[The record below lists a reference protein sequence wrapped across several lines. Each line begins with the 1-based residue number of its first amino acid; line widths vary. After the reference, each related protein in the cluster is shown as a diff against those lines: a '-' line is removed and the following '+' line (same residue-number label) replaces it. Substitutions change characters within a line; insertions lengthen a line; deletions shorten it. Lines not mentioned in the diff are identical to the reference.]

1 MKPFVI
7 WAGLWSLGWCGLFTN
22 FVLTGLGLVGL
33 AGLQLQ
39 PLLESV
45 KPEQQK
51 ERWIFWNQVNDAA
64 NLALMCSWA
73 LFCGI
78 MPDYGWVV
86 GLSLATRA
94 AFYLHIVPSLDR
106 PSFLEDKAGLFL
118 LWVWLAD
125 NSGGEAY
132 YFWFWFLLVV
142 VMAAIRF
149 GPSNQKPAL
158 WMTLLIV
165 FNLVDIGFS
174 LTHTPSFLTAALLD
188 SATALVVSL
197 NREYFFA

>member
-1 MKPFVI
+1 MDPFVI
-7 WAGLWSLGWCGLFTN
+7 WAGLWVLGWCGLFTN

-39 PLLESV
+39 PLLEMV
-45 KPEQQK
+45 RPENQK

-64 NLALMCSWA
+64 DLALMCGWA
-73 LFCGI
+73 LFCET
-78 MPDYGWVV
+78 MPIHGWVI

-94 AFYLHIVPSLDR
+94 ACHLHIVPSPDKA
-106 PSFLEDKAGLFL
+106 SFLEDKAGLFL

-132 YFWFWFLLVV
+132 YFWLLLLVV
-142 VMAAIRF
+142 IVAIRF
-149 GPSNQKPAL
+149 VPPNQKPTL
-158 WMTLLIV
+158 WITLLTV

-188 SATALVVSL
+188 SATALVGGL
-197 NREYFFA
+197 NRWYFFV